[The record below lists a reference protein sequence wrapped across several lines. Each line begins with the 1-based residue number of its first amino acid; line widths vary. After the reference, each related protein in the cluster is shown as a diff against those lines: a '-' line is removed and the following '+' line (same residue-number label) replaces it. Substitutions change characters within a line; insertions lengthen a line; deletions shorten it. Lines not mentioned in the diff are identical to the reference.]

1 MKYILLAAL
10 LFVIEL
16 LYIRIAVKLFIV
28 DKPNERS
35 SHKRKTITGGGII
48 FPIAGLLW
56 FALNFPQRIMFIAG
70 LMLVSAISFGDD
82 LRAFTHE
89 RRLFSHLVAI
99 LLMFISFD
107 IFHHLPWYWSIGAFI
122 VFTGILNA
130 YNFMDGINGITGLYS
145 ISVLGALQWVNT
157 RIINIVPN
165 DFIWFPVIACCV
177 FLFFNYRKKAVCFAG
192 DVGSLS
198 IAYWIVSVI
207 LLLIVTTGTAIWLLF
222 LAVYGID
229 SVLTILH
236 RLYLR
241 QNIFKAHRLHFYQ
254 ILANERGIDHRIVSM
269 GYALLQLVISTITIA
284 LWDKMSFFELSA
296 IILLP
301 LTGIYMIKFRLMRE
315 SNSVERRVKGKR

>member
-1 MKYILLAAL
+1 MKYILLTVL
-10 LFVIEL
+10 LFTAEII
-16 LYIRIAVKLFIV
+16 YIRLAVKFFIV
-28 DKPNERS
+28 DRPNERS
-35 SHKRKTITGGGII
+35 SHARKTITGGGII
-48 FPIAGLLW
+48 FLIAGLLW
-56 FALNFPQRIMFIAG
+56 FALNFPQRVMFFAG
-70 LMLVSAISFGDD
+70 LTLVSVISFGDD
-82 LRAFTHE
+82 LHAFTHE
-89 RRLFSHLVAI
+89 RRLVSHLVAI

-145 ISVLGALQWVNT
+145 ISVLGVLQWVNT
-157 RIINIVPN
+157 RIINIVPD

-177 FLFFNYRKKAVCFAG
+177 FLFFNYRRKAVCFAG

-207 LLLIVTTGTAIWLLF
+207 LLLIVKTGTAIWLLF

-241 QNIFKAHRLHFYQ
+241 QNIFKAHRMHFYQ
-254 ILANERGIDHRIVSM
+254 ILANECRIDHRIVSM

-284 LWDKMSFFELSA
+284 LWDKMNFFELSA

-301 LTGIYMIKFRLMRE
+301 LTGVYLIKFRLMRE
-315 SNSVERRVKGKR
+315 FKSVER